1 LRWILDHEAVSCVI
15 PGARNERQVVQNV
28 TASALPPLTAEQM
41 AALEKLYDTKI
52 RSLVHQRW

>member
-1 LRWILDHEAVSCVI
+1 
-15 PGARNERQVVQNV
+15 
-28 TASALPPLTAEQM
+28 LTAEQM